1 MAAMPVGWEHG
12 QEAMVVSS
20 YLICDVCGRFGPPAS
35 VLSEDGLR
43 LCYQCWYEA
52 RRSDLPPATDPG
64 PPDGETGIGVVN
76 GESDSGTKG
85 R

>member
-1 MAAMPVGWEHG
+1 M
-12 QEAMVVSS
+12 VSS

-52 RRSDLPPATDPG
+52 RRSDLPPAPDVS
-64 PPDGETGIGVVN
+64 PPDGETGIGAVD
-76 GESDSGTKG
+76 GKSGSG
-85 R
+85 AQDR